1 MEFYNRGRGH
11 AVPQDEDLRIHWHIS
26 EPNLSEYELDRLV
39 DFLKTLTDETFKP
52 RVPEKLASE
61 AESVHKSNVR
71 KMGK

>member
-1 MEFYNRGRGH
+1 
-11 AVPQDEDLRIHWHIS
+11 
-26 EPNLSEYELDRLV
+26 V